1 MLGAQRARSGVVVL
15 EVGHLGPGAKERKGA
30 DDGDKSLSTFSAIC
44 YLSHNHDSCGY
55 AYW

>member
-15 EVGHLGPGAKERKGA
+15 EVGHLGPGAEERKGA